1 MTSFEENDNLAKALN
16 NISLRKKANMN
27 EANTVGLQPVFSQPT
42 APRAIPVA
50 LDEKAFYAQFNN
62 ANDEPVDRFYNQ
74 FKNLPPPRR
83 IRRKNRKTRKTRKSR
98 R

>member
-1 MTSFEENDNLAKALN
+1 MTSFEENDNFAKALN

-27 EANTVGLQPVFSQPT
+27 EANTIGLQPVFSQPT
-42 APRAIPVA
+42 GPVVKPIA
-50 LDEKAFYAQFNN
+50 LGEKAFYAQFNN
-62 ANDEPVDRFYNQ
+62 ANDEPVDRFYDQ